1 MITGKF
7 YDKPTRHYSASFI
20 EDNGTSGTYVLVM
33 PYAAG
38 DTNIGEQVPRVV
50 YAKKLTDIANADWDD
65 LDTALGF
72 YVAD

>member
-7 YDKPTRHYSASFI
+7 YDKPGRPYSAAFI
-20 EDNGTSGTYVLVM
+20 EDNGTEGTYVLAM
-33 PYAAG
+33 PYVVG
-38 DTNIGEQVPRVV
+38 DTNIGEQTPRVV
-50 YAKKLTDIANADWDD
+50 YAKKLTDIAAADWND